1 MKKNRITYKALF
13 LVLLAAFVLSLV
25 PMLLAARYNVPCAD
39 DYSYG
44 ISAHSAY
51 LETGSVLAAVKAAV
65 QHTVDI
71 YRIWQGS
78 FSAVFLMALQP
89 AVFGEELY
97 FIGTIIIL
105 AALVAGGF
113 CFCIELFSGV
123 FGLEKSV
130 GGIIAV
136 VVLTACIQLVLS
148 PAQGFFWYNGSVY
161 YGFFYGLAL
170 LAIALGIRAVRKGSV
185 WALVFSC
192 LLAFAVGGGNYVTA
206 LSSSIIACSSVLLL
220 ALMKNKAWK
229 KMLLPTVLLLAGFL
243 ISVAAPGNAVRQVS
257 TQHTPDALWAI
268 RRSFE
273 HGAQYSVQWLSLPLA
288 GAMLFLGVV
297 FWDNVS
303 RTRFVFRY
311 PGLVTAYSYCLFSAM
326 FCPTNYAFGGLG
338 ADRTTNIIF
347 YAYILLLAIN
357 IFYWIGWAKPRIMK
371 AREQTGK
378 FPLRALLAAAACCLI
393 CCGVYARS
401 HGFTSLM
408 ALGTVRSGEAQT
420 YYACAQERLE
430 KFKNGVAEDLMLEP
444 YPVLPYVMFFDD
456 FSTDPEDW
464 KNTAVCAYYGENSVA
479 LTAGYC

>member
-1 MKKNRITYKALF
+1 MKKARITYKALF
-13 LVLLAAFVLSLV
+13 CVLLAAFILSLV
-25 PMLLAARYNVPCAD
+25 PMLLVARYNVPCAD

-44 ISAHSAY
+44 VSAHSAY
-51 LETGSVLAAVKAAV
+51 LETGSVLAAVKAAA
-65 QHTVDI
+65 QRTANI
-71 YRIWQGS
+71 YEIWQGS

-113 CFCIELFSGV
+113 YFCIEFFSGV
-123 FGLEKSV
+123 FGLKKSV

-161 YGFFYGLAL
+161 YGFFYGLSL

-192 LLAFAVGGGNYVTA
+192 LLAFTVGGGNYVTA

-220 ALMKNKAWK
+220 VILKNKAWK
-229 KMLLPTVLLLAGFL
+229 KMLLPTVFLLAGFL
-243 ISVAAPGNAVRQVS
+243 ISAVAPGNAVRQAF
-257 TQHTPDALWAI
+257 TEHTPDALWAI
-268 RRSFE
+268 MRSFG

-288 GAMLFLGVV
+288 GAMLLLGVI

-303 RTRFVFRY
+303 SSKIAFRY
-311 PGLVTAYSYCLFSAM
+311 PLLVTAYSYCLFSAM

-338 ADRTTNIIF
+338 EDRIKNIIF
-347 YAYILLLAIN
+347 YSYVLLLAIN
-357 IFYWIGWAKPRIMK
+357 IFYWIGWAKHRIMK
-371 AREQTGK
+371 AREETGK

-393 CCGVYARS
+393 CCGVYARN

-408 ALGTVRSGEAQT
+408 SLGTVRSGEAQQ

-430 KFKNGVAEDLMLEP
+430 KFKNGVAEELLLEP
-444 YPVLPYVMFFDD
+444 YPCLPYVMFFDD
-456 FSTDPEDW
+456 FDTDPEDW
-464 KNTAVCAYYGENSVA
+464 KNTAACAYYGENSIQ
-479 LTAGYC
+479 LTAKYW